1 MNPSAPSNSAPARP
15 TARRR
20 RKLDDATRM
29 AKALSHPIRTKILGR
44 LNEDVA
50 SPNMLAQEMGES
62 LGVVSYHV
70 RALLDLDC
78 IELVDT
84 QPRRGAIEHYYR
96 ATQRAMGD
104 KAVWD
109 QLPKTARHSFAAD
122 WYKTAGAEVGR
133 AIAAGGFDDR
143 PGCHVSLTPLQLDE
157 RAWTKLSQRVEKL
170 LEYASDL
177 QTESAARARKG
188 QSDGDVRAR
197 LLVAQYE
204 GPPAPARKKRR

>member
-1 MNPSAPSNSAPARP
+1 MTP
-15 TARRR
+15 TAQSQSNATREPTRRR

-29 AKALSHPIRTKILGR
+29 AKALSHPIRTKILTR

-50 SPNMLAQEMGES
+50 SPNMLAQELGES

-96 ATQRAMGD
+96 ATQGAMAD
-104 KAVWD
+104 KVVWD

-122 WYKTAGAEVGR
+122 WYKSAGEDLGKAL
-133 AIAAGGFDDR
+133 AAGGFDERTD
-143 PGCHVSLTPLQLDE
+143 CHVSLTPLNLDE
-157 RAWTKLSQRVEKL
+157 RSWKKLSARVQKL
-170 LEYASDL
+170 IEYAQEL
-177 QTESAARARKG
+177 QAETAGRTKKG
-188 QSDGDVRAR
+188 QTDGEVRAR
-197 LLVAQYE
+197 LVVAQYE
-204 GPPAPARKKRR
+204 GAPAPARKKKR